1 MGFFTDLFG
10 GSPDPKPFGG
20 GFDPAI
26 EEDAKYVL
34 GKLKENVE
42 KGLPEYVGDRFADFT
57 EEEVQAFDLLKE
69 LAFEEPEFFKEATGL
84 RDEALEL
91 FKKYAEPIRP
101 DDIAANRDILQP
113 TVTAERAALQEA
125 LDIGLRDVGLEAAL
139 AGPGAATSSRQFLT
153 ALEQG
158 KEFGRGTQ
166 RIESD
171 LSERAIG
178 LTLGQ
183 KDRLKDLAT
192 ATYTA
197 SGDVLDQGQD
207 EFQFR
212 LGQAGLLGSVGEDK
226 RALEQKQK
234 DFEFAE
240 FIRTQGDPNQLLR
253 DYGNFI
259 SAAPLRQQQ
268 YKQDP
273 STFQELIGIGSVA
286 AGIGSLGSGLGLFNK
301 GGAIANLAT
310 GETPKSNFSFK
321 RLKENIFGKK
331 EDDELD
337 ESIKEIEEF
346 SDEKFGTE
354 YGKERAESDAAD
366 KAARKS
372 KAGKFSDAS
381 KYFAIAGEAIKPK
394 MYTSGLY
401 SGARG
406 VYAAEGG
413 QLAEAQSGGILGSLF
428 SYPERSQLD
437 VLQEEAKTQ
446 FDKAM
451 EDGKITAEEQVALA
465 AGPVGQL
472 QNLTKIGAAV
482 ARREPAPDAQGNI
495 EDDAGFITKIVR
507 GAGKGLQYYSEN
519 IDPFR
524 GLTPQQRIRTGLA
537 ILAESPGLGESPL
550 TTTARGA
557 LKGVTAAGE
566 EDLARAKLKAD
577 KAKALQRPQV
587 PVGYVNAIR
596 NDIQERLGAK
606 YDPDTERYLP
616 FTTTDQK
623 AAFAKYLQ
631 GAIDVFNNAYEGGQ
645 SPNVAYGEVTKFIAS
660 IPDAEIQE
668 IFFD

>member
-10 GSPDPKPFGG
+10 GSPDPEPFGG

-34 GKLKENVE
+34 GKLQENVE
-42 KGLPEYVGDRFADFT
+42 KGLPEYVGDRFVGFT

-84 RDEALEL
+84 RDDALEL

-158 KEFGRGTQ
+158 KEFGRGTE

-197 SGDVLDQGQD
+197 SGDVLEQGKD
-207 EFQFR
+207 DFQFR
-212 LGQAGLLGSVGEDK
+212 VGQAGILGSIGEDK

-234 DFEFAE
+234 DFDYAE
-240 FIRTQGDPNQLLR
+240 FIRTKGDPNQLLR
-253 DYGNFI
+253 DYANFI
-259 SAAPLRQQQ
+259 SAAPLRTTQ

-273 STFQELIGIGSVA
+273 STFQELMGVGTLA
-286 AGIGSLGSGLGLFNK
+286 AGLGFGFNK
-301 GGAIANLAT
+301 GGAIANLAM

-331 EDDELD
+331 EDDEPEGPPTKREAELAALQKGVD
-337 ESIKEIEEF
+337 LAEAE
-346 SDEKFGTE
+346 
-354 YGKERAESDAAD
+354 ESDAMEEAEKEKRKD
-366 KAARKS
+366 TMAAL
-372 KAGKFSDAS
+372 AAFSGS
-381 KYFAIAGEAIKPK
+381 LEPK
-394 MYTSGLY
+394 MYKSGLY
-401 SGARG
+401 SGVRG
-406 VYAAEGG
+406 TYAAEGG

-428 SYPERSQLD
+428 SYPKTSELS

-451 EDGKITAEEQVALA
+451 EDGRITAEEQVALA
-465 AGPVGQL
+465 SGPYGQL
-472 QNLTKIGAAV
+472 QGLTRLDRAI
-482 ARREPAPDAQGNI
+482 ARREPSADRQAD
-495 EDDAGFITKIVR
+495 DDAGLVTKIIR
-507 GAGKGLQYYSEN
+507 GAAKGLRYYGEN

-524 GLTPQQRIRTGLA
+524 DLTPAQRVRTGLS

-557 LKGVTAAGE
+557 LKGVTAADA
-566 EDLARAKLKAD
+566 EDLARQKLEATKAQANKLKPIPASAFNSIRD
-577 KAKALQRPQV
+577 YVYNNLY
-587 PVGYVNAIR
+587 GYR
-596 NDIQERLGAK
+596 YDSERGIYMKGNKPLKGEIATQLG
-606 YDPDTERYLP
+606 LLV
-616 FTTTDQK
+616 DQGI
-623 AAFAKYLQ
+623 A
-631 GAIDVFNNAYEGGQ
+631 AYERAA
-645 SPNVAYGEVTKFIAS
+645 VADPTNAFGITVSYINSIKDGIVTGTK
-660 IPDAEIQE
+660 
-668 IFFD
+668 

>member
-10 GSPDPKPFGG
+10 GSPDPEPFGG

-26 EEDAKYVL
+26 EEDARYVL
-34 GKLKENVE
+34 DKLRENVE

-113 TVTAERAALQEA
+113 TVTAERAALREA
-125 LDIGLRDVGLEAAL
+125 LDVGLRDVGLEAAL

-158 KEFGRGTQ
+158 KEFGRGTE

-197 SGDVLDQGQD
+197 SGDVLEQGKD
-207 EFQFR
+207 DFQFR
-212 LGQAGLLGSVGEDK
+212 VGQAGLLGSVGEDK

-234 DFEFAE
+234 DFDYSE
-240 FIRTQGDPNQLLR
+240 FIRTKGDPNQLLR

-273 STFQELIGIGSVA
+273 STFQELIGVGTLA
-286 AGIGSLGSGLGLFNK
+286 AGLGFGFNE
-301 GGAIANLAT
+301 GGAIANLAM
-310 GETPKSNFSFK
+310 GETPSTSPSFERRSVIDRAKSF
-321 RLKENIFGKK
+321 FGLG
-331 EDDELD
+331 EDED
-337 ESIKEIEEF
+337 EIEGPPTEKQ
-346 SDEKFGTE
+346 SEKIDE
-354 YGKERAESDAAD
+354 D
-366 KAARKS
+366 KAAREAEKEKRKNAM
-372 KAGKFSDAS
+372 KALAS
-381 KYFAIAGEAIKPK
+381 VSGSLEPK
-394 MYTSGLY
+394 MYKSGLY

-406 VYAAEGG
+406 TYAAEGG

-428 SYPERSQLD
+428 SYPKTSELG
-437 VLQEEAKTQ
+437 VLQEEAKIQ
-446 FDKAM
+446 LDKAM
-451 EDGKITAEEQVALA
+451 EDGQITTEEQAALA
-465 AGPVGQL
+465 AGPVGKL
-472 QNLTKIGAAV
+472 QGLTRLDRAI
-482 ARREPAPDAQGNI
+482 ARREPSAARQAD
-495 EDDAGFITKIVR
+495 DDAGLVTKIVR
-507 GAGKGLQYYSEN
+507 GAAKGLRYYGEN

-524 GLTPQQRIRTGLA
+524 DLTPAQRVRTGLS

-550 TTTARGA
+550 ITTARGA
-557 LKGVTAAGE
+557 LKGVTAAE
-566 EDLARAKLKAD
+566 EQDLARAKIEAAKLKGM
-577 KAKALQRPQV
+577 QRPQV
-587 PVGYVNAIR
+587 PVGYINAIR
-596 NDIQERLGAK
+596 NDINRRLNAEYSQEL
-606 YDPDTERYLP
+606 EEYLP
-616 FTTTDQK
+616 FTTNEQRE
-623 AAFAKYLQ
+623 AFARYLQ
-631 GAIDVFNNAYEGGQ
+631 GAIAVFNEAYEGGK
-645 SPNVAYGEVTKFIAS
+645 SPNVAYGEVTKYIEN
-660 IPDAEIQE
+660 IPDAEIE
-668 IFFD
+668 ELFDN

>member
-10 GSPDPKPFGG
+10 GSPDPEPFGG

-26 EEDAKYVL
+26 EEDARYVL
-34 GKLKENVE
+34 DKLRENVE

-57 EEEVQAFDLLKE
+57 EEEVKAFDLLKE

-125 LDIGLRDVGLEAAL
+125 LDIGLRDVGLAAAL

-158 KEFGRGTQ
+158 KEFGRGTE

-212 LGQAGLLGSVGEDK
+212 VGQAGLLGSVGEDK
-226 RALEQKQK
+226 RAMEQKQK
-234 DFEFAE
+234 DFDYAE
-240 FIRTQGDPNQLLR
+240 FIRTKGDPNQLLR

-259 SAAPLRQQQ
+259 SAAPLRQTQ

-273 STFQELIGIGSVA
+273 STFQELIGIGGLA
-286 AGIGSLGSGLGLFNK
+286 AGIGSLGSGLGFFNK
-301 GGAIANLAT
+301 GGAITNLAM
-310 GETPKSNFSFK
+310 GETPKSNFSFT
-321 RLKENIFGKK
+321 RLKESIFGKK
-331 EDDELD
+331 EDDEPEGPPTKREAELD
-337 ESIKEIEEF
+337 ALQK
-346 SDEKFGTE
+346 
-354 YGKERAESDAAD
+354 GKDLAKADAD
-366 KAARKS
+366 KAARKE
-372 KAGKFSDAS
+372 KMDKFSDAS
-381 KYFAIAGEAIKPK
+381 KYFAMAGEALEPK

-406 VYAAEGG
+406 AYAAEGG
-413 QLAEAQSGGILGSLF
+413 QLAEAKNGGILGSLF
-428 SYPERSQLD
+428 SLPEKSQLD
-437 VLQEEAKTQ
+437 VLQEKAKTQ

-465 AGPVGQL
+465 AGPAGQL
-472 QNLTKIGAAV
+472 QKLTKIGAAV
-482 ARREPAPDAQGNI
+482 ARREPAPNT

-557 LKGVTAAGE
+557 LKGVTAASE
-566 EDLARAKLKAD
+566 EDLAKAKLEASKAQPKPIPASAFNSIRD
-577 KAKALQRPQV
+577 YIYMDLYGYTYDSEKRIYMKGNKPIDSVVAAQLGDLTRRGVAAYEQAV
-587 PVGYVNAIR
+587 VTDPVRAFGI
-596 NDIQERLGAK
+596 
-606 YDPDTERYLP
+606 
-616 FTTTDQK
+616 TTDYINSIK
-623 AAFAKYLQ
+623 DA
-631 GAIDVFNNAYEGGQ
+631 V
-645 SPNVAYGEVTKFIAS
+645 VTGPK
-660 IPDAEIQE
+660 
-668 IFFD
+668 

>member
-10 GSPDPKPFGG
+10 GSPDPEPFGG

-26 EEDAKYVL
+26 EEDARYVL
-34 GKLKENVE
+34 DKLRENVE

-125 LDIGLRDVGLEAAL
+125 LDIGLRDVGLAAAL

-158 KEFGRGTQ
+158 KEFGRGTE

-226 RALEQKQK
+226 RAMEQKQK
-234 DFEFAE
+234 DFDYAE

-286 AGIGSLGSGLGLFNK
+286 AGLGSAAAGLGLFNK

-310 GETPKSNFSFK
+310 GETPKSSFSFK

-354 YGKERAESDAAD
+354 YGKERAEADAAD
-366 KAARKS
+366 KAARKD
-372 KAGKFSDAS
+372 KAEKFSDAA
-381 KYFAIAGEAIKPK
+381 KYFAIADEAIKPK

-413 QLAEAQSGGILGSLF
+413 QLAEAKNGGILGSLF

-451 EDGKITAEEQVALA
+451 EDGKITPEERVALA
-465 AGPVGQL
+465 AGPAGQL
-472 QNLTKIGAAV
+472 QKLLGVLVKDYNIIQKTLT
-482 ARREPAPDAQGNI
+482 
-495 EDDAGFITKIVR
+495 
-507 GAGKGLQYYSEN
+507 
-519 IDPFR
+519 
-524 GLTPQQRIRTGLA
+524 
-537 ILAESPGLGESPL
+537 
-550 TTTARGA
+550 
-557 LKGVTAAGE
+557 
-566 EDLARAKLKAD
+566 
-577 KAKALQRPQV
+577 
-587 PVGYVNAIR
+587 
-596 NDIQERLGAK
+596 RLG
-606 YDPDTERYLP
+606 
-616 FTTTDQK
+616 
-623 AAFAKYLQ
+623 
-631 GAIDVFNNAYEGGQ
+631 V
-645 SPNVAYGEVTKFIAS
+645 
-660 IPDAEIQE
+660 
-668 IFFD
+668 